1 MSNQCE
7 DPKQG
12 PAYEAAF
19 YVLSLDD
26 EYSEVGGLEV
36 EVNHND
42 NNFPLSI
49 TAKTEDNREIGLV
62 LNETLIRRIIAE
74 AYVLKLI

>member
-1 MSNQCE
+1 MSTQ
-7 DPKQG
+7 PQG

-19 YVLSLDD
+19 YELSLDD
-26 EYSEVGGLEV
+26 EYNEVGDLQV
-36 EVNHND
+36 EVNHKD
-42 NNFPLSI
+42 RDFPLSI

-62 LNETLIRRIIAE
+62 LNEKLIRRIIAE

>member
-1 MSNQCE
+1 MSTQS
-7 DPKQG
+7 QG
-12 PAYEAAF
+12 PAYDAAF
-19 YVLSLDD
+19 YELSLDD
-26 EYSEVGGLEV
+26 EYSEVGGLKV

-49 TAKTEDNREIGLV
+49 TAKTEDDREIGLV
-62 LNETLIRRIIAE
+62 LNEQLIRRIIAE